1 MSWAET
7 CTSKPNP
14 AFLAIE
20 LVSSWTI
27 LAWMHGVECVT
38 MEQDASIGEKHYVGG
53 YIVKTT
59 RKTGLGWWGKLKKS
73 TSWKEWPSH
82 LRLAHMSIT
91 PFGESRSLSLNKYLE
106 IVELQNFLR
115 FMCVSYWIW
124 VAELQKGVR
133 YGCPLE
139 DVITGLQIQ
148 CRGWRSVYYNPERK
162 GFLGM
167 APISLGQILVQHKR
181 WTEGFLQISL
191 SKYSPFLLGH
201 RKIRLGLQMGYSV
214 CGFWALNSFPT
225 LYYVTI
231 PSLCFL
237 NGISLFPEVR

>member
-1 MSWAET
+1 
-7 CTSKPNP
+7 
-14 AFLAIE
+14 
-20 LVSSWTI
+20 
-27 LAWMHGVECVT
+27 
-38 MEQDASIGEKHYVGG
+38 
-53 YIVKTT
+53 
-59 RKTGLGWWGKLKKS
+59 
-73 TSWKEWPSH
+73 
-82 LRLAHMSIT
+82 
-91 PFGESRSLSLNKYLE
+91 
-106 IVELQNFLR
+106 
-115 FMCVSYWIW
+115 
-124 VAELQKGVR
+124 
-133 YGCPLE
+133 
-139 DVITGLQIQ
+139 
-148 CRGWRSVYYNPERK
+148 VYYNPERK

-237 NGISLFPEVR
+237 NGISLSPEVR